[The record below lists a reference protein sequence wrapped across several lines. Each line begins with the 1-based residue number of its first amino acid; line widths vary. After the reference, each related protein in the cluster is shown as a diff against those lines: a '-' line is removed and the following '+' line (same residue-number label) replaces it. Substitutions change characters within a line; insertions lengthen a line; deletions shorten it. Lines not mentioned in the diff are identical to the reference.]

1 MRESVQAQVDPF
13 SYIALHWVKLT
24 EKSTLFMVFWGQF
37 VVLYG
42 LKCMLFLWHQHQL
55 NLYSFE
61 QIWQYW
67 SIKLCVLYAPIA
79 LYFDIYDWILTK
91 LLPQNCMRWVLL
103 WGEMP
108 IFIDFYSFHPFLKS
122 VFYFR
127 VRVPKLTFD
136 ALFWHKAYWTMAF
149 SFVSRLSSYKQTT

>member
-1 MRESVQAQVDPF
+1 
-13 SYIALHWVKLT
+13 
-24 EKSTLFMVFWGQF
+24 MVFWGQF
-37 VVLYG
+37 MVIFG
-42 LKCMLFLWHQHQL
+42 LKCLLFLWHQHQL

-61 QIWQYW
+61 QIRQYW
-67 SIKLCVLYAPIA
+67 SIKLYVLYAPIA

-91 LLPQNCMRWVLL
+91 LLPQNCMHWVLL

-127 VRVPKLTFD
+127 VRAPKLTFG
-136 ALFWHKAYWTMAF
+136 ALFGIKLIGQWHFPLYQDCLATNKLHRRVKHILLASVAKQ
-149 SFVSRLSSYKQTT
+149 SFN